1 MWKSALQIL
10 QMPEESP
17 SLVRVYLS
25 TTSWSTPLLTSFL
38 WWMRSR
44 FLRSVL
50 HQNSANFSE
59 SNSDSSLKWKSQ
71 VKFPSGSSTQCAA
84 THLEK
89 CMWCTLLPR
98 PMSSSFVGFAVC
110 SYINDLSTKYIFHSN
125 QSKSQFTQIDSF
137 HSAGVLSE
145 KNHSKNMIHWIR
157 KSYLVI
163 QISRATNM

>member
-59 SNSDSSLKWKSQ
+59 NNSDSSLKWKSQ
-71 VKFPSGSSTQCAA
+71 VKFPSGISTQCADPRLDNMYVMYPTPA
-84 THLEK
+84 ANEFQF
-89 CMWCTLLPR
+89 CWVCGVLLHQR
-98 PMSSSFVGFAVC
+98 
-110 SYINDLSTKYIFHSN
+110 
-125 QSKSQFTQIDSF
+125 SF
-137 HSAGVLSE
+137 HDAPEQIGFECLS
-145 KNHSKNMIHWIR
+145 ILPT
-157 KSYLVI
+157 YLLDMNVQCGLWFQFI
-163 QISRATNM
+163 AQQ

>member
-1 MWKSALQIL
+1 MNSWDNPSSKAFIVGTPDRLFVWGEQTKQHAVRYL

-25 TTSWSTPLLTSFL
+25 TTAWSTPLLTSFL

-59 SNSDSSLKWKSQ
+59 NNSDSSLKWKSQ

-98 PMSSSFVGFAVC
+98 PMSSCFVGFAVC
-110 SYINDLSTKYIFHSN
+110 SYINDLSTKHRNRS
-125 QSKSQFTQIDSF
+125 D
-137 HSAGVLSE
+137 LSVCQ
-145 KNHSKNMIHWIR
+145 
-157 KSYLVI
+157 SYL
-163 QISRATNM
+163 RTY